1 LIWDDGVFS
10 VEKSLGIRIKGVVR
24 EMVGK
29 SEIFNATVSVLA
41 VLAWLTSTNHSTLEH
56 LKQPEEAAA
65 SMASCPEHAQKSGG
79 SNNDASGMLAC
90 CQGLQ
95 SPNIQLGKTKIF
107 FNPVLARIQLFAIGD
122 LVFRDDPRSI
132 VPSAEYDTGPPL
144 GNSFVETVLQLAL
157 RENAPPLVS

>member
-1 LIWDDGVFS
+1 MVASLQL
-10 VEKSLGIRIKGVVR
+10 EKRLGIRIKEAVR

-29 SEIFNATVSVLA
+29 SEIFNATVGVLA
-41 VLAWLTSTNHSTLEH
+41 VLAWLTSTNHCTLEH
-56 LKQPEEAAA
+56 LKQPEKAAA

-95 SPNIQLGKTKIF
+95 SPDIQVGKTKISF
-107 FNPVLARIQLFAIGD
+107 SPVLGRIEL
-122 LVFRDDPRSI
+122 LLLDDFFLPGAPRVI
-132 VPSAEYDTGPPL
+132 LPSTEYNTGPPL
-144 GNSFVETVLQLAL
+144 AKFFVETVLRRSL